1 MGRTIK
7 SYEGKTIKNAKA
19 RRTGIRTG
27 NKPTTVLKSELVSD
41 HFLPGCSSRCIL
53 KDISAG
59 LFSTS
64 PRDNTLRQLHV
75 TSRVQMLLTLSM
87 FARQRFWICPWF
99 WSVAHMGEC
108 GTHKKKTPP
117 GALQLVPPSQ
127 RVHKPCSVTYRP
139 IVLMC
144 PPAPTVVMLEGFPY
158 MSLPAESKFTWNYIS
173 HCHLQ
178 YTTITFFLFIVVSH
192 RKVRQINFK
201 TKSLLRN
208 PAVAAVGSHTGSH
221 SAQLHSY
228 NERGESTLRSRLSQ
242 TWLRFRKRLFARQRS
257 ELLHRNRRD
266 STVMKPVLQK
276 KTKNNMKGTNNDEIN
291 HNPNSCFQLLTGL
304 FKWLIPCL
312 PRGAEPEWCQSNF

>member
-1 MGRTIK
+1 M
-7 SYEGKTIKNAKA
+7 YPEGYICRSLFHQPA
-19 RRTGIRTG
+19 RQHTQTASCDEQS
-27 NKPTTVLKSELVSD
+27 PDVAHFEHVCQAAVLDLSLVLKC
-41 HFLPGCSSRCIL
+41 CSH
-53 KDISAG
+53 G
-59 LFSTS
+59 
-64 PRDNTLRQLHV
+64 
-75 TSRVQMLLTLSM
+75 RVWHTQ
-87 FARQRFWICPWF
+87 
-99 WSVAHMGEC
+99 
-108 GTHKKKTPP
+108 KKTPP

-242 TWLRFRKRLFARQRS
+242 T
-257 ELLHRNRRD
+257 
-266 STVMKPVLQK
+266 
-276 KTKNNMKGTNNDEIN
+276 
-291 HNPNSCFQLLTGL
+291 
-304 FKWLIPCL
+304 
-312 PRGAEPEWCQSNF
+312 